1 MLRLLAAVLLVVSQA
16 FASLAFA
23 SDDYPSRTVRII
35 VPYAAGGPADILARL
50 VGQKLS
56 EQFGQ
61 QFIIDNRPGAAG
73 SIGSG
78 QAARSAADG
87 YTLLVAPVG
96 VIAINPWIYPNLPYD
111 ALRDFD
117 AITLLAKSPFL
128 LAVNPKVPANSLSE
142 FVAHAK
148 KSPGQVKIA
157 NPGIGTGQHLSAV
170 SFSSV
175 AEIDTV
181 QVPYRGS
188 APGTNDLLAGT
199 VDAQFDLA
207 PLLPHVTAGKLRPIA
222 VTSAERMASLP
233 NVPTIAESGFPNFE
247 MVAWNSLVVPAGT
260 PRPVIDKLQA
270 AIKQAL
276 ASPDIRDK
284 LNAQGYIA
292 GGQSA
297 DETKAFFKSEFDKY
311 GPVVKAAGPLS
322 N

>member
-128 LAVNPKVPANSLSE
+128 LAVNPKVPAN
-142 FVAHAK
+142 
-148 KSPGQVKIA
+148 
-157 NPGIGTGQHLSAV
+157 
-170 SFSSV
+170 
-175 AEIDTV
+175 
-181 QVPYRGS
+181 
-188 APGTNDLLAGT
+188 
-199 VDAQFDLA
+199 
-207 PLLPHVTAGKLRPIA
+207 
-222 VTSAERMASLP
+222 
-233 NVPTIAESGFPNFE
+233 
-247 MVAWNSLVVPAGT
+247 
-260 PRPVIDKLQA
+260 
-270 AIKQAL
+270 
-276 ASPDIRDK
+276 
-284 LNAQGYIA
+284 
-292 GGQSA
+292 
-297 DETKAFFKSEFDKY
+297 
-311 GPVVKAAGPLS
+311 
-322 N
+322 